1 MSTSC
6 IVFPLRATSLY
17 SAADLPSAPAAS
29 GLPDSRRLNVSARPR
44 VREMTPGTMRPA
56 TQLLGQLCQ
65 QRDEARQHS
74 LPHRHTAT
82 PPPPHL
88 HGATARLNP
97 SFHPVKPQVDYP
109 AAGSTALDRACAEGA
124 ASRHHGGRLG
134 GLGGRQLCAAQRQ
147 RRLWAT
153 PRTSL
158 RTRTRRRRRTSRRW
172 RSPSPRP
179 RQRSPAAA
187 GEKPKFDEPLDD
199 PVAEK
204 LRQQRLVEEADFAA
218 VQDLFLLPHADSS
231 HYKTLMKTLN
241 KVALVSMT
249 AQETKDVETSLAGM
263 RTDKLKQEREAV
275 KQKKD
280 VGKKKDLNY
289 GRGGT
294 TKGGDQHPG
303 RRRGRIPG

>member
-1 MSTSC
+1 MADDWEDWEDDSFVPPSVTTA
-6 IVFPLRATSLY
+6 VGNAKDKFADEDEEAEEDL
-17 SAADLPSAPAAS
+17 AAVEKSQPKAKA
-29 GLPDSRRLNVSARPR
+29 
-44 VREMTPGTMRPA
+44 
-56 TQLLGQLCQ
+56 
-65 QRDEARQHS
+65 
-74 LPHRHTAT
+74 
-82 PPPPHL
+82 
-88 HGATARLNP
+88 
-97 SFHPVKPQVDYP
+97 KK
-109 AAGSTALDRACAEGA
+109 
-124 ASRHHGGRLG
+124 
-134 GLGGRQLCAAQRQ
+134 
-147 RRLWAT
+147 
-153 PRTSL
+153 
-158 RTRTRRRRRTSRRW
+158 
-172 RSPSPRP
+172 
-179 RQRSPAAA
+179 PAAA

-218 VQDLFLLPHADSS
+218 VQDLFGTDKGLETFIPKTAKDFEQLARMVAHKFLLPHADSS

-294 TKGGDQHPG
+294 TKGGDNILG
-303 RRRGRIPG
+303 GDVDEYLDDGALDVDDEYDFM